1 MEVDQIR
8 ALRER
13 LEEDLRALLW
23 KFERMSGVSVSG
35 LGLKKINVSS
45 MSRHADNIIEVRVI
59 VEL

>member
-35 LGLKKINVSS
+35 
-45 MSRHADNIIEVRVI
+45 H
-59 VEL
+59 